1 MTTRVTKTLRA
12 FIDLYFFRYHKGSGA
27 MVQHFKFL
35 IQDALSNISNQ
46 DVKSFISAQE
56 TEEDSEDDPCT
67 WSLSK

>member
-1 MTTRVTKTLRA
+1 
-12 FIDLYFFRYHKGSGA
+12 

-67 WSLSK
+67 WSLSKYSYELEQSNANYV